1 MQTNTKVKQQ
11 PKKMSFVLTP
21 ELMVLSI
28 IIVAAVIV
36 GATALRGT
44 VTIEPVNK
52 VNTEMFTNKFSNS
65 DLDNATIESNTLNY
79 AQNIDEQPAQS
90 GTQGLN
96 N

>member
-44 VTIEPVNK
+44 VTIELVNK
-52 VNTEMFTNKFSNS
+52 GNTEMFTNKFSNS

-79 AQNIDEQPAQS
+79 AQNIDEQSAQS

>member
-44 VTIEPVNK
+44 VTIEPVNEGI
-52 VNTEMFTNKFSNS
+52 TEMFTNKFSNS

-79 AQNIDEQPAQS
+79 AQSIDEQSAQS
-90 GTQGLN
+90 GIQGLN

>member
-28 IIVAAVIV
+28 IIVAAVTV

-52 VNTEMFTNKFSNS
+52 GNTEMFTNKFSNS

-79 AQNIDEQPAQS
+79 AQNIDEQSAQS

>member
-52 VNTEMFTNKFSNS
+52 GNTEMFTNKFNNS

-79 AQNIDEQPAQS
+79 AQNIDEQSAQS

>member
-52 VNTEMFTNKFSNS
+52 GNIEMFTNKFSNS

-79 AQNIDEQPAQS
+79 AQNIDEQSAQS

>member
-52 VNTEMFTNKFSNS
+52 GNTEMFTNKFSNS
-65 DLDNATIESNTLNY
+65 DLDNANIESNTLNY
-79 AQNIDEQPAQS
+79 AQNIDEQSAQS

>member
-52 VNTEMFTNKFSNS
+52 SNTEMFSNKFSNS

-79 AQNIDEQPAQS
+79 AQNIDEQSGQS
-90 GTQGLN
+90 GSQGLN

>member
-11 PKKMSFVLTP
+11 PKKMSFVLTL

-28 IIVAAVIV
+28 IV

-52 VNTEMFTNKFSNS
+52 GNTEMFTNKFSNS

-79 AQNIDEQPAQS
+79 AQNIDEQSAQS

>member
-44 VTIEPVNK
+44 VTIEPVNEGI
-52 VNTEMFTNKFSNS
+52 TEMFTNKFSNS

-79 AQNIDEQPAQS
+79 AQSIDEQSAQS

>member
-44 VTIEPVNK
+44 VTIEPVNEG
-52 VNTEMFTNKFSNS
+52 NTEMFTNKFSNS
-65 DLDNATIESNTLNY
+65 ELDNATIESASLNY
-79 AQNIDEQPAQS
+79 AQNINEQAEQS
-90 GTQGLN
+90 GPQGLN

>member
-36 GATALRGT
+36 GTTALRGT

-52 VNTEMFTNKFSNS
+52 ANTEIFATKYNS
-65 DLDNATIESNTLNY
+65 STSNTNDLESESLNF
-79 AQNIDEQPAQS
+79 AQNIEQQNAIQN
-90 GTQGLN
+90 TQGLN

>member
-52 VNTEMFTNKFSNS
+52 GNIEMFTNKFSNS